1 MISIFKKLF
10 SQKRTILIF
19 YTAIILAVS
28 YFTYFKGY
36 DYPPSV
42 FWDENYHIAS
52 AQKYLT
58 GVMFMEAHPPLGKL
72 FVALGEYIIHPNSNI
87 APMELFKFTQ
97 TDYIKDFPAGYSF
110 KGVRFFSALFAWL
123 SAIVFFYILYFISK
137 NPHTSFL
144 FSSLYIFENA
154 LITHSRAAMLE
165 GSHLFFILLAV
176 LYFVYLV
183 QKSSRKTLFNYFILG
198 VLAGLVISIKATG
211 AIVFFLLPFLFLID
225 QKQKGAEKMLEHNSS
240 TFLFFLFSNCLNVSK
255 KIIIKGLFSVV
266 WYIHFS
272 LGKFAA
278 SDKFYKASEEYK
290 EIMTNGLTSDP
301 KYFGAMLKDNLA
313 YMANYNKGVP
323 RLDVCKPDENGSYP
337 LAWLVGDKSIN
348 YRWEKSGDGVRY
360 MYLQANPITWFLGLA
375 GIILSLILII
385 GRIVFKNP
393 IKNKNLFYLTTTFA
407 TLYVIYMAIMLRI
420 ERVMYLYHYF
430 IPLLFSFI
438 LAFLIFNYI
447 FEEKIAA
454 KSKKLYLGLII
465 LIVIIAGTYKFFGPL
480 SYYQPLTTEQF
491 EKRIW
496 FNFWKLKPIE

>member
-1 MISIFKKLF
+1 MIHYLKKLF
-10 SQKRTILIF
+10 SKKRNILIF
-19 YTAIILAVS
+19 YSAIVLAVS
-28 YFTYFKGY
+28 YFTYFKNY

-58 GVMFMEAHPPLGKL
+58 GVMFMETHPPLGKL
-72 FVALGEYIIHPNSNI
+72 FVALGEYLIHPNDNI
-87 APMELFKFTQ
+87 AKSELHKFTQ

-110 KGVRFFSALFAWL
+110 AGMRFFSALFAWL

-137 NPHTSFL
+137 NPHTSLL

-165 GSHLFFILLAV
+165 GSHLFFILLAI

-183 QKSSRKTLFNYFILG
+183 QKLSKKTLLNYFVLGILVG
-198 VLAGLVISIKATG
+198 FAVSIKATG
-211 AIVFFLLPFLFLID
+211 AITAFLFP
-225 QKQKGAEKMLEHNSS
+225 
-240 TFLFFLFSNCLNVSK
+240 FLFFLDYKYQGSTLISKRVLNVSK
-255 KIIIKGLFSVV
+255 KLIIKGLFFVAGSAAIFSLI
-266 WYIHFS
+266 WYVHFS

-278 SDKFYKASEEYK
+278 DGKFYKASEEYK
-290 EIMTNGLTSDP
+290 EIMAKGLASDP
-301 KYFGAMLKDNLA
+301 KYFPTMLKDNLA
-313 YMANYNKGVP
+313 YMANYNNGVP
-323 RLDVCKPDENGSYP
+323 KLDVCKPDENGSYP

-393 IKNKNLFYLTTTFA
+393 VKNKSLFYFITTFA
-407 TLYVIYMAIMLRI
+407 ALYVIYMAIMLRI

-438 LAFLIFNYI
+438 LAFLVFNYI

-454 KSKKLYLGLII
+454 KSKKLYIGLII
-465 LIVIIAGTYKFFGPL
+465 MVVIIAGTYKFFSPL

-496 FNFWKLKPIE
+496 FDFWKLKPIE

>member
-1 MISIFKKLF
+1 MINYFKKLF
-10 SQKRTILIF
+10 SQKRNILVF
-19 YTAIILAVS
+19 YSAIVLAVS
-28 YFTYFKGY
+28 YFTYFKNY

-72 FVALGEYIIHPNSNI
+72 FVALGEKILQPNKPTPV
-87 APMELFKFTQ
+87 ADLHKFTQ
-97 TDYIKDFPAGYSF
+97 TDYIKDFPADYSF
-110 KGVRFFSALFAWL
+110 AGMRFFSALFAWL

-137 NPHTSFL
+137 NPHTSLL
-144 FSSLYIFENA
+144 FSSFYIFENA

-165 GSHLFFILLAV
+165 GSHLFFILLAI

-183 QKSSRKTLFNYFILG
+183 QKLSRKTLLNYFVLGILVG
-198 VLAGLVISIKATG
+198 LAVSIKATG
-211 AIVFFLLPFLFLID
+211 AITAFLFP
-225 QKQKGAEKMLEHNSS
+225 
-240 TFLFFLFSNCLNVSK
+240 FLFFLDYKYQGSTLISKRVLNVSK
-255 KIIIKGLFSVV
+255 KLIIKGLFFVAGSAVIFSLI

-272 LGKFAA
+272 LGKFAQN
-278 SDKFYKASEEYK
+278 DKFYKASEEYK
-290 EIMTNGLTSDP
+290 EIMVKGLTSDP
-301 KYFGAMLKDNLA
+301 KYFPAMLKDNLV
-313 YMANYNKGVP
+313 YMANYNNGVP
-323 RLDVCKPDENGSYP
+323 KLDVCKPDENGSYP

-430 IPLLFSFI
+430 ILLLFSFI

-447 FEEKIAA
+447 FEDKIAN
-454 KSKKLYLGLII
+454 KSKKLYIGLII
-465 LIVIIAGTYKFFGPL
+465 MVVIIAGTYKFFRPL
-480 SYYQPLTTEQF
+480 SYYHPLPTEQF

-496 FNFWKLKPIE
+496 FDFWKLKPIE

>member
-1 MISIFKKLF
+1 MNFIKHFF
-10 SQKRTILIF
+10 SRKINVLII
-19 YTAIILAVS
+19 YSVIVLTVS
-28 YFTYFKGY
+28 YFTYFKNY

-58 GVMFMEAHPPLGKL
+58 GVMFMEPHPPLGKL
-72 FVALGEYIIHPNSNI
+72 FVALGEKILQPNKTI
-87 APMELFKFTQ
+87 PATELHKFTQ

-110 KGVRFFSALFAWL
+110 KGVRFFSALFAWF
-123 SAIVFFYILYFISK
+123 SAIIFFYVLYFVSK
-137 NPHTSFL
+137 NPHTSLL

-154 LITHSRAAMLE
+154 LITHSRSAMLE

-183 QKSSRKTLFNYFILG
+183 QKLSRKTLLNYFVLG
-198 VLAGLVISIKATG
+198 ILAGLAISVKATG
-211 AIVFFLLPFLFLID
+211 AITAFLFP
-225 QKQKGAEKMLEHNSS
+225 
-240 TFLFFLFSNCLNVSK
+240 FLFFLDIKHQGPSLMLTSRTVLDASK
-255 KIIIKGLFSVV
+255 KLIIKGLFFVAGSAAIFSLI
-266 WYIHFS
+266 WYVHFS

-278 SDKFYKASEEYK
+278 DGKFYKASEEYK
-290 EIMTNGLTSDP
+290 EVMASGLTSDP
-301 KYFGAMLKDNLA
+301 KYFPTMLKDNLA

-323 RLDVCKPDENGSYP
+323 KLDVCKPDENGSYP
-337 LAWLVGDKSIN
+337 LAWLVGGKSIN
-348 YRWEKSGDGVRY
+348 YRWEKSGDGFKY
-360 MYLQANPITWFLGLA
+360 MYLQVNPIIWFLGLT

-385 GRIVFKNP
+385 GRVVFKNP
-393 IKNKNLFYLTTTFA
+393 VKNKNLFYLITTFA

-430 IPLLFSFI
+430 IPLLLSFI
-438 LAFLIFNYI
+438 LAFLAFNYI

-465 LIVIIAGTYKFFGPL
+465 MVVIIAGTYKFFSPL

-496 FNFWKLKPIE
+496 FDFWKLKPIK

>member
-1 MISIFKKLF
+1 MDFIKKLF
-10 SQKRTILIF
+10 SKRRNILIF
-19 YTAIILAVS
+19 YSAIVLAVS
-28 YFTYFKGY
+28 YFTYFKNY

-72 FVALGEYIIHPNSNI
+72 FVALGEKILQPNKNI
-87 APMELFKFTQ
+87 PVAELHKFTQ
-97 TDYIKDFPAGYSF
+97 TDYIKDFPKDYSF
-110 KGVRFFSALFAWL
+110 AGVRFFSVLFAWL
-123 SAIVFFYILYFISK
+123 SALVFFYILYFISK
-137 NPHTSFL
+137 NPHTSL
-144 FSSLYIFENA
+144 IFSSLYIFENA

-176 LYFVYLV
+176 LYFVYLI
-183 QKSSRKTLFNYFILG
+183 QKLSRKTLLNYFVLGILTG
-198 VLAGLVISIKATG
+198 LAISVKATG
-211 AIVFFLLPFLFLID
+211 AITAFLFPFIFFLDWKYQNHQGNPLISRGCLD
-225 QKQKGAEKMLEHNSS
+225 GSEKMI
-240 TFLFFLFSNCLNVSK
+240 T
-255 KIIIKGLFSVV
+255 KGLFFVAGFAVIFSLI

-278 SDKFYKASEEYK
+278 DGKFYKASEEYK
-290 EIMTNGLTSDP
+290 EIMSKGLTSDP
-301 KYFGAMLKDNLA
+301 KYFPTMLKDNLA

-323 RLDVCKPDENGSYP
+323 KLDVCKPDENGSYP

-360 MYLQANPITWFLGLA
+360 MYLQVNPITWFLGLA

-385 GRIVFKNP
+385 GRVFFKTP
-393 IKNKNLFYLTTTFA
+393 VKNKKLFYLITTFA

-430 IPLLFSFI
+430 IPLIFSFI
-438 LAFLIFNYI
+438 LTFLTFNYI
-447 FEEKIAA
+447 FEEKIAN

-465 LIVIIAGTYKFFGPL
+465 MAIIIVGTYKFFSPL

-491 EKRIW
+491 KQRIW
-496 FNFWKLKPIE
+496 FDFWKLKPIE

>member
-1 MISIFKKLF
+1 MNFIKHFF
-10 SQKRTILIF
+10 SQKRNVLVF
-19 YTAIILAVS
+19 YAAIILAVS
-28 YFTYFKGY
+28 YFTYFKNY

-58 GVMFMEAHPPLGKL
+58 GVMFMEPHPPLGKL
-72 FVALGEYIIHPNSNI
+72 FVAWGEKILQPNKTI
-87 APMELFKFTQ
+87 PAAELHKFTQ

-123 SAIVFFYILYFISK
+123 SAIIFFYVLYFVSK
-137 NPHTSFL
+137 NPHTSLL

-154 LITHSRAAMLE
+154 LITHSRSAMLE

-183 QKSSRKTLFNYFILG
+183 QKPSRKTLLNYFVLG
-198 VLAGLVISIKATG
+198 ILAGLAISVKATG
-211 AIVFFLLPFLFLID
+211 AITAFLFP
-225 QKQKGAEKMLEHNSS
+225 
-240 TFLFFLFSNCLNVSK
+240 FLFFLDWKYQGSTLILKRVFDISK
-255 KIIIKGLFSVV
+255 KMITRGLFFAVGSATIFSLI
-266 WYIHFS
+266 WYVHFS

-278 SDKFYKASEEYK
+278 DGKFYKASEEYK
-290 EIMTNGLTSDP
+290 EVMASGLTSDP
-301 KYFGAMLKDNLA
+301 KYFPTMLKDNFA

-323 RLDVCKPDENGSYP
+323 KLDVCKPDENGSYP
-337 LAWLVGDKSIN
+337 LAWLVGGKSIN
-348 YRWEKSGDGVRY
+348 YRWEKSGDGFKY
-360 MYLQANPITWFLGLA
+360 MYLQVNPIIWFLGLT

-385 GRIVFKNP
+385 GRVVFKNP
-393 IKNKNLFYLTTTFA
+393 VKNKNLFYLITTFSA
-407 TLYVIYMAIMLRI
+407 LYVIYMAIMLRI

-438 LAFLIFNYI
+438 LTFLVFNCI
-447 FEEKIAA
+447 FEEKIAN

-465 LIVIIAGTYKFFGPL
+465 MVIIIAGTYKFFSPL

-491 EKRIW
+491 KQRIW
-496 FNFWKLKPIE
+496 FDFWKLKPIE

>member
-1 MISIFKKLF
+1 MNFIKKLF
-10 SQKRTILIF
+10 SRKRNALIIYSF
-19 YTAIILAVS
+19 IVLTVS
-28 YFTYFKGY
+28 YFTYFKNY

-72 FVALGEYIIHPNSNI
+72 FVALGEKILQPNKNI
-87 APMELFKFTQ
+87 PAAELHKFTQ

-110 KGVRFFSALFAWL
+110 AGVRFFSALFAWL
-123 SAIVFFYILYFISK
+123 SALIFFFIFYFISK
-137 NPHTSFL
+137 NPHTSLL
-144 FSSLYIFENA
+144 FSSLYVFENA

-165 GSHLFFILLAV
+165 GSHLFFILLAILFFV
-176 LYFVYLV
+176 YFV
-183 QKSSRKTLFNYFILG
+183 QKPSRKTLLNYFVLGILTG
-198 VLAGLVISIKATG
+198 LAISVKATG
-211 AIVFFLLPFLFLID
+211 AITAFLFPFLFALDYKYQGSTLISGTLLD
-225 QKQKGAEKMLEHNSS
+225 I
-240 TFLFFLFSNCLNVSK
+240 SK
-255 KIIIKGLFSVV
+255 KIIVKGLFFVAGSAAIFSLI

-278 SDKFYKASEEYK
+278 DGKFYKASEEYK
-290 EIMTNGLTSDP
+290 EIMASGLTSDP
-301 KYFGAMLKDNLA
+301 KYFPTMLKDNLA

-323 RLDVCKPDENGSYP
+323 KLDICKPDENGSYP

-360 MYLQANPITWFLGLA
+360 MYLQVNPIIWFLGLA

-385 GRIVFKNP
+385 GRVVFKNP
-393 IKNKNLFYLTTTFA
+393 VKNKNLFYLITAFA
-407 TLYVIYMAIMLRI
+407 TLYIIYMAIMLRI

-438 LAFLIFNYI
+438 LAFLVFNYI

-465 LIVIIAGTYKFFGPL
+465 LVVIIAGTYKFFSPL
-480 SYYQPLTTEQF
+480 TYYQPLTTEQF
-491 EKRIW
+491 KQRIW
-496 FNFWKLKPIE
+496 FDFWKLKPIE

>member
-1 MISIFKKLF
+1 MNFIKHFF
-10 SQKRTILIF
+10 SKRRNILIF
-19 YTAIILAVS
+19 YSLIVLAVS
-28 YFTYFKGY
+28 YFTYFKNY

-72 FVALGEYIIHPNSNI
+72 FVALGEYLIHPNDNI
-87 APMELFKFTQ
+87 AKNELHKFTQ
-97 TDYIKDFPAGYSF
+97 TDYIKDFPENYSF
-110 KGVRFFSALFAWL
+110 AGVRFFSALFAWL

-137 NPHTSFL
+137 NPHTSLL

-165 GSHLFFILLAV
+165 GSHLFFILLAI
-176 LYFVYLV
+176 LYFVYLA
-183 QKSSRKTLFNYFILG
+183 QKSSRKTLFNYFVLG
-198 VLAGLVISIKATG
+198 ILAGLAVSVKATG
-211 AIVFFLLPFLFLID
+211 AITAFLFPFLFVLDYKYQGSTLI
-225 QKQKGAEKMLEHNSS
+225 SR
-240 TFLFFLFSNCLNVSK
+240 LNLDICK
-255 KIIIKGLFSVV
+255 KLIIKGLFFAAGSAAIFSLI
-266 WYIHFS
+266 WYVHFS
-272 LGKFAA
+272 LGKFAIN
-278 SDKFYKASEEYK
+278 DKFYKASEEYK
-290 EIMTNGLTSDP
+290 EIMTKGLTSDP
-301 KYFGAMLKDNLA
+301 KYFPTMLKDNLA

-385 GRIVFKNP
+385 GRVVFKTP
-393 IKNKNLFYLTTTFA
+393 LKNNNLFYFITTFT

-438 LAFLIFNYI
+438 LAFLVFNYI
-447 FEEKIAA
+447 FEDKVVN
-454 KSKKLYLGLII
+454 KSKKLYIGLII
-465 LIVIIAGTYKFFGPL
+465 MTIIIVGTYKFFSPL
-480 SYYQPLTTEQF
+480 SYYQPLTTKQF
-491 EKRIW
+491 KQRIW
-496 FNFWKLKPIE
+496 FDFWKLKPIK

>member
-1 MISIFKKLF
+1 MNYFKKLF
-10 SQKRTILIF
+10 SRKRNTLII
-19 YTAIILAVS
+19 YSVIVLAVS
-28 YFTYFKGY
+28 YFTYFKNY

-72 FVALGEYIIHPNSNI
+72 FVALGEYLIHPNDNI
-87 APMELFKFTQ
+87 AKNELLKFTQ

-123 SAIVFFYILYFISK
+123 SAVVFFYIFYFISK
-137 NPHTSFL
+137 NPHTSLL
-144 FSSLYIFENA
+144 FSFLYIFENA

-165 GSHLFFILLAV
+165 GSHLFFILLAI

-183 QKSSRKTLFNYFILG
+183 QKPSRKTLLNYFILG
-198 VLAGLVISIKATG
+198 ILAGLAVSIKATG
-211 AIVFFLLPFLFLID
+211 AITVFLFPFLFALDWKYQGSALISRKVLD
-225 QKQKGAEKMLEHNSS
+225 I
-240 TFLFFLFSNCLNVSK
+240 SK
-255 KIIIKGLFSVV
+255 KLIIKGLFFAVGSAAVFSLV
-266 WYIHFS
+266 WHIHFS

-278 SDKFYKASEEYK
+278 NDKFYKASEEYK
-290 EIMTNGLTSDP
+290 EIMKNGLTSDP
-301 KYFGAMLKDNLA
+301 KYFPTMMKDNLA

-323 RLDVCKPDENGSYP
+323 KLDVCKPDENGSYP
-337 LAWLVGDKSIN
+337 LAWLIGDKSIN

-385 GRIVFKNP
+385 GRLVFKNP
-393 IKNKNLFYLTTTFA
+393 IKNKNLFYLITTFA
-407 TLYVIYMAIMLRI
+407 ALYVIYMAIMLRI

-430 IPLLFSFI
+430 IPLIFSFI
-438 LAFLIFNYI
+438 LAFLVFNYI
-447 FEEKIAA
+447 FEEKIAN
-454 KSKKLYLGLII
+454 KSKKIYIGLII
-465 LIVIIAGTYKFFGPL
+465 LAVIIAGTYKFFSPL

-491 EKRIW
+491 KQRIW
-496 FNFWKLKPIE
+496 FEFWKLKPIE

>member
-1 MISIFKKLF
+1 MINYFKKLF
-10 SQKRTILIF
+10 SKRRNILIF
-19 YTAIILAVS
+19 YSVIILAVS
-28 YFTYFKGY
+28 YLIYFKNY

-72 FVALGEYIIHPNSNI
+72 FVALGEKILQPNKTI
-87 APMELFKFTQ
+87 PVAELHKFTQ
-97 TDYIKDFPAGYSF
+97 TDYIKDFPADYSF
-110 KGVRFFSALFAWL
+110 AGMRFFSALFAWL

-137 NPHTSFL
+137 NPHTSLL

-165 GSHLFFILLAV
+165 GSHLFFILLAI

-183 QKSSRKTLFNYFILG
+183 QKLSRKTLLNYFVLGILVG
-198 VLAGLVISIKATG
+198 LAVSIKATG
-211 AIVFFLLPFLFLID
+211 AITAFLFP
-225 QKQKGAEKMLEHNSS
+225 
-240 TFLFFLFSNCLNVSK
+240 FLFFLDYKYQGSTLISKRVLNVSK
-255 KIIIKGLFSVV
+255 KLIIKGLFFVAGSAVIFSLI

-278 SDKFYKASEEYK
+278 DGKFYKASEEYK
-290 EIMTNGLTSDP
+290 EIMVKGLASDP
-301 KYFGAMLKDNLA
+301 KYFPAMLKDNLV

-323 RLDVCKPDENGSYP
+323 KLDVCKPDENGSYP

-360 MYLQANPITWFLGLA
+360 MYLQVNPITWFLGLT
-375 GIILSLILII
+375 GMILSLILII

-393 IKNKNLFYLTTTFA
+393 VKNKNLFYLITTFA
-407 TLYVIYMAIMLRI
+407 ALYVIYMAIMLRI

-438 LAFLIFNYI
+438 LAFLVFNYI
-447 FEEKIAA
+447 FEDKIAA
-454 KSKKLYLGLII
+454 KSKKLYIGLII
-465 LIVIIAGTYKFFGPL
+465 MVVIIAGTYKFFSPL

-496 FNFWKLKPIE
+496 FDFWKLKPIE

>member
-1 MISIFKKLF
+1 MDFIKKLF
-10 SQKRTILIF
+10 SKRRNILIF
-19 YTAIILAVS
+19 YSAIVLAVS
-28 YFTYFKGY
+28 YFTYFKNY

-72 FVALGEYIIHPNSNI
+72 FVALGEYLIHPNNNI
-87 APMELFKFTQ
+87 AKSEMHKFTQ

-110 KGVRFFSALFAWL
+110 KGVRFFSALFAWF
-123 SAIVFFYILYFISK
+123 SAIIFFY
-137 NPHTSFL
+137 
-144 FSSLYIFENA
+144 
-154 LITHSRAAMLE
+154 
-165 GSHLFFILLAV
+165 V
-176 LYFVYLV
+176 LYFV
-183 QKSSRKTLFNYFILG
+183 FLG
-198 VLAGLVISIKATG
+198 ILAGLALSRKAPG
-211 AIVFFLLPFLFLID
+211 AIPAFLFP
-225 QKQKGAEKMLEHNSS
+225 
-240 TFLFFLFSNCLNVSK
+240 FLFFLDIKHQGRSLMLTSRTVLDASK
-255 KIIIKGLFSVV
+255 KLIIKGLFFVAGSVAIFSLI
-266 WYIHFS
+266 WYVHFS

-278 SDKFYKASEEYK
+278 DGKFYKASEEYK
-290 EIMTNGLTSDP
+290 EIMSKGLASDP
-301 KYFGAMLKDNLA
+301 KYFPTMLKNNLA

-323 RLDVCKPDENGSYP
+323 KLDVCKPDENGSYP

-360 MYLQANPITWFLGLA
+360 MYLQVNPITWFLGLA

-385 GRIVFKNP
+385 GRVFFKTP
-393 IKNKNLFYLTTTFA
+393 VKNKKLFYLITTFA

-430 IPLLFSFI
+430 IPLIFSFI
-438 LAFLIFNYI
+438 LAFLAFNYI
-447 FEEKIAA
+447 FEEKIAV

-465 LIVIIAGTYKFFGPL
+465 LVVIIAGTYKFFSPL

-496 FNFWKLKPIE
+496 FDFWKLKPIK

>member
-1 MISIFKKLF
+1 MNFIKHFF
-10 SQKRTILIF
+10 SKRRNILIF
-19 YTAIILAVS
+19 YSVIVLAVS
-28 YFTYFKGY
+28 YFTYFKNY

-58 GVMFMEAHPPLGKL
+58 GVMFMEPHPPLGKL

-87 APMELFKFTQ
+87 APMELFKLTQ

-110 KGVRFFSALFAWL
+110 AGVRFFSALFAWL
-123 SAIVFFYILYFISK
+123 SAIVFFYIFYFVSK
-137 NPHTSFL
+137 NPHTSLL

-183 QKSSRKTLFNYFILG
+183 QKPSRKTLLNYFILG
-198 VLAGLVISIKATG
+198 ILAGLAISIKATG
-211 AIVFFLLPFLFLID
+211 AITVFLFP
-225 QKQKGAEKMLEHNSS
+225 
-240 TFLFFLFSNCLNVSK
+240 FLFFLDFNHQGLPFISRTVLDGFK
-255 KIIIKGLFSVV
+255 KIIIKGLFFAIGAVAVFSLI

-278 SDKFYKASEEYK
+278 GDKFYKASEEYK

-323 RLDVCKPDENGSYP
+323 KLDVCKPDENGSYP

-393 IKNKNLFYLTTTFA
+393 IKNKNLFYLITAFT

-438 LAFLIFNYI
+438 LAFLVFNYI
-447 FEEKIAA
+447 FEEKIAN
-454 KSKKLYLGLII
+454 KSKKLYIGLII
-465 LIVIIAGTYKFFGPL
+465 LAVIIAGTYKFFSPL

-496 FNFWKLKPIE
+496 FDFWKLKPIE

>member
-1 MISIFKKLF
+1 MINYFKKLF
-10 SQKRTILIF
+10 SKRRNVLIF
-19 YTAIILAVS
+19 YSVIVLAVS
-28 YFTYFKGY
+28 YFTYFKNY

-72 FVALGEYIIHPNSNI
+72 FVALGEYLIHPNDNI
-87 APMELFKFTQ
+87 AKSELHKFTQ

-110 KGVRFFSALFAWL
+110 AGVRFFSALFAWL
-123 SAIVFFYILYFISK
+123 SAIVFFYILYFVSK
-137 NPHTSFL
+137 NPHTSLL

-165 GSHLFFILLAV
+165 GSHLFFILLAI

-183 QKSSRKTLFNYFILG
+183 QKLSRKTLLNYFILG
-198 VLAGLVISIKATG
+198 ILAGLAISVKATG
-211 AIVFFLLPFLFLID
+211 AITAFLFP
-225 QKQKGAEKMLEHNSS
+225 
-240 TFLFFLFSNCLNVSK
+240 FLFFLDYKHQGSTLMSKRVLDISK
-255 KIIIKGLFSVV
+255 KLIVKGLFFAAGSSAIFSLI
-266 WYIHFS
+266 WYVHFS

-278 SDKFYKASEEYK
+278 DGKFYKASEEYK
-290 EIMTNGLTSDP
+290 EIMSKGLTSDP
-301 KYFGAMLKDNLA
+301 KYFPTMMKDNLA

-323 RLDVCKPDENGSYP
+323 KLDVCKPDENGSYP

-360 MYLQANPITWFLGLA
+360 MYLQVNPITWFLGLT

-385 GRIVFKNP
+385 GRVFFKTP
-393 IKNKNLFYLTTTFA
+393 VKNKNLFYFITTFA
-407 TLYVIYMAIMLRI
+407 ALYVIYMAIMLRI

-430 IPLLFSFI
+430 IPLIFSFI
-438 LAFLIFNYI
+438 LAFLVFNYI
-447 FEEKIAA
+447 FEDKIAA
-454 KSKKLYLGLII
+454 KSKKLYISLII
-465 LIVIIAGTYKFFGPL
+465 MAVIIAGTYKFFSPL

-496 FNFWKLKPIE
+496 FDFWKLKPIE

>member
-1 MISIFKKLF
+1 MNYFKKLF
-10 SQKRTILIF
+10 SRKRNTLII
-19 YTAIILAVS
+19 YSVIVLAVS
-28 YFTYFKGY
+28 YFTYFKNY

-72 FVALGEYIIHPNSNI
+72 FVALGEYLIHPNDNI
-87 APMELFKFTQ
+87 AKNELLKFTQ

-123 SAIVFFYILYFISK
+123 SAVVFFYIFYFISK
-137 NPHTSFL
+137 NPHTSLL
-144 FSSLYIFENA
+144 FSFLYIFENA

-165 GSHLFFILLAV
+165 GSHLFFILLAI

-183 QKSSRKTLFNYFILG
+183 QKPSRKTLLNYFILG
-198 VLAGLVISIKATG
+198 ILAGLAVSIKATG
-211 AIVFFLLPFLFLID
+211 AITVFLFPFLFALDWKYQGSALISRKVLD
-225 QKQKGAEKMLEHNSS
+225 I
-240 TFLFFLFSNCLNVSK
+240 SK
-255 KIIIKGLFSVV
+255 KLIIKGLFFAVGSAAVFSLV
-266 WYIHFS
+266 WHIHFS

-278 SDKFYKASEEYK
+278 NDKFYKASEEYK
-290 EIMTNGLTSDP
+290 EIMKNGLTSDP
-301 KYFGAMLKDNLA
+301 KYFPTMMKDNLA

-323 RLDVCKPDENGSYP
+323 KLDVCKPDENGSYP
-337 LAWLVGDKSIN
+337 LAWLIGDKSIN

-385 GRIVFKNP
+385 GRLVFKNP
-393 IKNKNLFYLTTTFA
+393 IKNKNLFYLITTFA
-407 TLYVIYMAIMLRI
+407 ALYVIYMAIMLRI

-430 IPLLFSFI
+430 IPLIFSFI
-438 LAFLIFNYI
+438 LAFLVFNYI
-447 FEEKIAA
+447 FEDKIAA
-454 KSKKLYLGLII
+454 KSKKLYIGLII
-465 LIVIIAGTYKFFGPL
+465 MVVIIAGTYKFFSPF

-496 FNFWKLKPIE
+496 FDFWKLKPIE

>member
-1 MISIFKKLF
+1 MIHYLKKLF
-10 SQKRTILIF
+10 SKKRNILIF
-19 YTAIILAVS
+19 YSAIVLAVS
-28 YFTYFKGY
+28 YFTYFKNY

-58 GVMFMEAHPPLGKL
+58 GVMFMETHPPLGKL
-72 FVALGEYIIHPNSNI
+72 FVALGEYLIHPNDNI
-87 APMELFKFTQ
+87 AKSELHKFTQ

-110 KGVRFFSALFAWL
+110 AGMRFFSALFAWL

-137 NPHTSFL
+137 NPHTSLL

-165 GSHLFFILLAV
+165 GSHLFFILLAI

-183 QKSSRKTLFNYFILG
+183 QKLSKKTLLNYFVLGILVG
-198 VLAGLVISIKATG
+198 FAVSIKATG
-211 AIVFFLLPFLFLID
+211 AITAFLFP
-225 QKQKGAEKMLEHNSS
+225 
-240 TFLFFLFSNCLNVSK
+240 FLFFLDYKYQGSTLISKTVLDVSK
-255 KIIIKGLFSVV
+255 KMIIKGLFFAAGSAAIFSLI
-266 WYIHFS
+266 WYVHFS

-278 SDKFYKASEEYK
+278 DGKFYKASEEYK
-290 EIMTNGLTSDP
+290 EIMAKGLASDP
-301 KYFGAMLKDNLA
+301 KYFPTMLKDNLA
-313 YMANYNKGVP
+313 YMANYNNGVP
-323 RLDVCKPDENGSYP
+323 KLDVCKPDENGSYP

-393 IKNKNLFYLTTTFA
+393 VKNKNLFYFITTFA
-407 TLYVIYMAIMLRI
+407 ALYVIYMAIMLRI

-438 LAFLIFNYI
+438 LAFLVFNYI

-454 KSKKLYLGLII
+454 KSKKLYIGLII
-465 LIVIIAGTYKFFGPL
+465 MVVIIAGTYKFFSPL

-496 FNFWKLKPIE
+496 FDFWKLKPIE

>member
-1 MISIFKKLF
+1 MIHYLKKLF
-10 SQKRTILIF
+10 SKKRNILIF
-19 YTAIILAVS
+19 YSAIVLAVS
-28 YFTYFKGY
+28 YFTYFKNY

-58 GVMFMEAHPPLGKL
+58 GVMFMETHPPLGKL
-72 FVALGEYIIHPNSNI
+72 FVALGEYLIHPNDNI
-87 APMELFKFTQ
+87 AKSELHKFTQ

-110 KGVRFFSALFAWL
+110 AGMRFFSALFAWL

-137 NPHTSFL
+137 NPHTSLL

-165 GSHLFFILLAV
+165 GSHLFFILLAI

-183 QKSSRKTLFNYFILG
+183 QKLSKKTLLNYFVLGILVG
-198 VLAGLVISIKATG
+198 FAVSIKATG
-211 AIVFFLLPFLFLID
+211 AITAFLFP
-225 QKQKGAEKMLEHNSS
+225 
-240 TFLFFLFSNCLNVSK
+240 FLFFLDYKYQGSTLISKTVLDVSK
-255 KIIIKGLFSVV
+255 KMIIKGLFFAAGSAAIFSLI
-266 WYIHFS
+266 WYVHFS

-278 SDKFYKASEEYK
+278 DGKFYKASEEYK
-290 EIMTNGLTSDP
+290 EIMAKGLASDP
-301 KYFGAMLKDNLA
+301 KYFPTMLKDNLA
-313 YMANYNKGVP
+313 YMANYNNGVP
-323 RLDVCKPDENGSYP
+323 KLDVCKPDENGSYP

-393 IKNKNLFYLTTTFA
+393 VKNKNLFYFITTFA
-407 TLYVIYMAIMLRI
+407 ALYVIYMAIMLRI
-420 ERVMYLYHYF
+420 ERVMYLYYYF

-438 LAFLIFNYI
+438 LAFLVFNYI

-454 KSKKLYLGLII
+454 KSKKLYIGLII
-465 LIVIIAGTYKFFGPL
+465 MVVIIAGTYKFFSPL

-496 FNFWKLKPIE
+496 FDFWKLKPIE

>member
-1 MISIFKKLF
+1 MINYFKKLF
-10 SQKRTILIF
+10 SQKRNILVF
-19 YTAIILAVS
+19 YTVIILAVS
-28 YFTYFKGY
+28 YFTYFKNY

-72 FVALGEYIIHPNSNI
+72 FVALGEKILQPNKTI
-87 APMELFKFTQ
+87 PVAELHKFTQ
-97 TDYIKDFPAGYSF
+97 TDYVKDFPEDYSF
-110 KGVRFFSALFAWL
+110 AGMRFFSALFAWL

-137 NPHTSFL
+137 NPHTSLL
-144 FSSLYIFENA
+144 FSSLYVFENA

-165 GSHLFFILLAV
+165 GSHLFFILLAI

-183 QKSSRKTLFNYFILG
+183 QKLSKKTLLNYFVLGIL
-198 VLAGLVISIKATG
+198 VGLTVSIKATG
-211 AIVFFLLPFLFLID
+211 AITAFLFPFLFALD
-225 QKQKGAEKMLEHNSS
+225 WKYQGRSLMLTSR
-240 TFLFFLFSNCLNVSK
+240 TVLDGSK
-255 KIIIKGLFSVV
+255 KLIIKGLFFVAGSAAIFSLI
-266 WYIHFS
+266 WYVHFS

-278 SDKFYKASEEYK
+278 NDKFYKASEEYK
-290 EIMTNGLTSDP
+290 EIMTSGLTSDP
-301 KYFGAMLKDNLA
+301 KYFPTMMKDNFA

-323 RLDVCKPDENGSYP
+323 KLDVCKPDENGSYP

-348 YRWEKSGDGVRY
+348 YRWEKSGDGVKY
-360 MYLQANPITWFLGLA
+360 MYLQVNPIIWFLGLT

-385 GRIVFKNP
+385 GRFIFKNS
-393 IKNKNLFYLTTTFA
+393 IKNKNLFYLITTFA

-438 LAFLIFNYI
+438 LTFLVFNYI
-447 FEEKIAA
+447 FEEKVAN

-465 LIVIIAGTYKFFGPL
+465 LVVIIAGTYKFFSPL

-496 FNFWKLKPIE
+496 FDFWKLKPIK

>member
-1 MISIFKKLF
+1 MINYFKKLF
-10 SQKRTILIF
+10 SKRRNVLIF
-19 YTAIILAVS
+19 YSVIVLAVS
-28 YFTYFKGY
+28 YFTYFKNY

-72 FVALGEYIIHPNSNI
+72 FVALGEYLIHPNDNI
-87 APMELFKFTQ
+87 AKSELHKFTQ

-110 KGVRFFSALFAWL
+110 AGVRFFSALFAWL
-123 SAIVFFYILYFISK
+123 SAIVFFYILYFVSK
-137 NPHTSFL
+137 NPHTSLL

-165 GSHLFFILLAV
+165 GSHLFFILLAI
-176 LYFVYLV
+176 LYFVYLA
-183 QKSSRKTLFNYFILG
+183 QKPSRKTLLNYFVLGILTG
-198 VLAGLVISIKATG
+198 LAVSVKATG
-211 AIVFFLLPFLFLID
+211 AITAFLFP
-225 QKQKGAEKMLEHNSS
+225 
-240 TFLFFLFSNCLNVSK
+240 FLFFLDYKHQGSTLMSKRVLDISK
-255 KIIIKGLFSVV
+255 KLIVKGLFFAAGSSAIFSLI
-266 WYIHFS
+266 WYVHFS

-278 SDKFYKASEEYK
+278 DGKFYKASEEYK
-290 EIMTNGLTSDP
+290 EIMSKGLTSDP
-301 KYFGAMLKDNLA
+301 KYFPTMMKDNLA

-323 RLDVCKPDENGSYP
+323 KLDVCKPDENGSYP

-360 MYLQANPITWFLGLA
+360 MYLQVNPITWFLGLA

-385 GRIVFKNP
+385 GRVFFKTP
-393 IKNKNLFYLTTTFA
+393 VKNKNLFYFITTFA
-407 TLYVIYMAIMLRI
+407 ALYVIYMAIMLRI

-430 IPLLFSFI
+430 IPLIFSFI
-438 LAFLIFNYI
+438 LAFLVFNYI
-447 FEEKIAA
+447 FEDKIAA
-454 KSKKLYLGLII
+454 KSKKLYISLII
-465 LIVIIAGTYKFFGPL
+465 MAVIIAGTYKFFSPL

-496 FNFWKLKPIE
+496 FDFWKLKPIE

>member
-1 MISIFKKLF
+1 MNFIKHLF
-10 SQKRTILIF
+10 SRKRNFLII
-19 YTAIILAVS
+19 YSAIVLAVS
-28 YFTYFKGY
+28 YFTYFKNY

-58 GVMFMEAHPPLGKL
+58 GVMFMEPHPPLGKL
-72 FVALGEYIIHPNSNI
+72 FVALGEHIIHPNDNI
-87 APMELFKFTQ
+87 APSELHKFTQ
-97 TDYIKDFPAGYSF
+97 TDYIKDFPEDYSF
-110 KGVRFFSALFAWL
+110 AGVRFFSALFAWL
-123 SAIVFFYILYFISK
+123 SAIVFFYIFYFVSK
-137 NPHTSFL
+137 NPHTSLL

-183 QKSSRKTLFNYFILG
+183 QKPSRKTLLNYFILG
-198 VLAGLVISIKATG
+198 ILAGLAISIKATG
-211 AIVFFLLPFLFLID
+211 AITVFLFP
-225 QKQKGAEKMLEHNSS
+225 
-240 TFLFFLFSNCLNVSK
+240 FLFFLDFNHQGLPFISRTVLDVFK
-255 KIIIKGLFSVV
+255 KIIIKGLLFAVGVVAVFSLI

-278 SDKFYKASEEYK
+278 GDKFYKASEEYK

-323 RLDVCKPDENGSYP
+323 KLDVCKPDENGSYP

-360 MYLQANPITWFLGLA
+360 MYLQANPITWFLGLT

-393 IKNKNLFYLTTTFA
+393 IKNKNLFYLITVFT

-438 LAFLIFNYI
+438 LAFLVFNYI
-447 FEEKIAA
+447 FEEKIAS
-454 KSKKLYLGLII
+454 KSKKLYIGLII
-465 LIVIIAGTYKFFGPL
+465 LVVIIAGTYKFFSPL

-491 EKRIW
+491 KQRIW
-496 FNFWKLKPIE
+496 FDFWKLKPIE